1 MYRRRKSFI
10 SMAFDA
16 ARASHDAAITINAR
30 LPMIALASRNPG
42 TPPSVEMQR
51 MVREKLEATAQG
63 ALAAN
68 IEMGR
73 MWMRGMFGG
82 LRTPGDV
89 AQALANVA
97 DAAMKPAR
105 ISVRANA
112 KRLSRK

>member
-1 MYRRRKSFI
+1 MSRRRKSLI
-10 SMAFDA
+10 NMAFDA
-16 ARASHDAAITINAR
+16 ARASHVAAITINAR

-42 TPPSVEMQR
+42 TPPTVEMQR
-51 MVREKLEATAQG
+51 MVSEKLDATAQG

-89 AQALANVA
+89 AQALAHVA